1 MWKPAVTFREKVK
14 VIKADKYVF
23 TIESFYDDEFKG
35 DRYSFSVSYP
45 GGTHAS
51 GGYGNEN
58 EIAMPTFDI
67 ALDQAIQS
75 IAGHNKELYKKLR
88 REISL
93 DILLD

>member
-1 MWKPAVTFREKVK
+1 MWKPAEEIK

-23 TIESFYDDEFKG
+23 TIESFYDDEYNG
-35 DRYSFSVSYP
+35 RRYSFSVSYP

-51 GGYGNEN
+51 AGYGNDN
-58 EIAMPTFDI
+58 EIAMPTFDF
-67 ALDQAIQS
+67 ALDSAIQVIS
-75 IAGHNKELYKKLR
+75 GYDKTLYKKLR

>member
-1 MWKPAVTFREKVK
+1 MWKPTEEVK
-14 VIKADKYVF
+14 VIKADEYVF

-67 ALDQAIQS
+67 ALDQAIQA